1 MAAMV
6 GKYAAN
12 KVLKKQMGKYAGK
25 KVDGGDVCLL
35 VFTKSMYASDSN
47 DFQDPLF
54 AMIEDP
60 KRPGKMKKVKKQIPA
75 YIPEHDAMIL
85 AKSRSAAY
93 KMDCGLFTL
102 FGIRFGWE
110 SVIGIVPAFGDALGA
125 FIALMIFKRMRK
137 VEGGLDSGTQI
148 QMLINIIVD
157 FAVGLIPF
165 LGDLVDAMFKANTKN
180 VRLLERHLDQK
191 YKPDGLKKDARDFAG
206 VDKEERKRKR
216 KSGIFSKRDPPPATA
231 FEDFDDEAEDRRQF
245 VREQDSLDGY
255 SVREPERTR
264 APEDRR
270 GGGGGNFSGGRTGS
284 RREPATARR

>member
-1 MAAMV
+1 MV
-6 GKYAAN
+6 
-12 KVLKKQMGKYAGK
+12 
-25 KVDGGDVCLL
+25 
-35 VFTKSMYASDSN
+35 
-47 DFQDPLF
+47 
-54 AMIEDP
+54 EDP
-60 KRPGKMKKVKKQIPA
+60 KRPGQMKKVKKQIPA

-85 AKSRSAAY
+85 AKSRSTAY

-110 SVIGIVPAFGDALGA
+110 SVIGLVPAFGDALGA

-137 VEGGLDSGTQI
+137 VEGGLDTGTQI
-148 QMLINIIVD
+148 QMLLNIIVD

-165 LGDLVDAMFKANTKN
+165 VGDLIDAAFKANTKN

-191 YKPDGLKKDARDFAG
+191 YKPDSLKKDARDYAG
-206 VDKEERKRKR
+206 VDKAERQKKR

-231 FEDFDDEAEDRRQF
+231 FEDFDDEAEDRRRF
-245 VREQDSLDGY
+245 VREQDSEDGY

-270 GGGGGNFSGGRTGS
+270 GGGGGGGYFSGSRQGS
-284 RREPATARR
+284 RREPETARR

>member
-12 KVLKKQMGKYAGK
+12 KLLKKQMAKYTDK
-25 KVDGGDVCLL
+25 KVTGGE
-35 VFTKSMYASDSN
+35 
-47 DFQDPLF
+47 DPLF
-54 AMIEDP
+54 AMVEDP
-60 KRPGKMKKVKKQIPA
+60 KHPGKMKKVKKQIPA

-85 AKSRSAAY
+85 AKSRSSAY
-93 KMDCGLFTL
+93 RMDCGLFTL

-137 VEGGLDSGTQI
+137 VEGGLDAGTQI
-148 QMLINIIVD
+148 QMLLNIIID

-165 LGDLVDAMFKANTKN
+165 VGDLIDAAFKANTKN
-180 VRLLERHLDQK
+180 VRLLERHLDAK
-191 YKPDGLKKDARDFAG
+191 YKPDSLKKDARDYAG
-206 VDKEERKRKR
+206 VDKAERQRKR
-216 KSGIFSKRDPPPATA
+216 KSGIFTKRDPPPATA
-231 FEDFDDEAEDRRQF
+231 FEDFDDEAEERRRF
-245 VREQDSLDGY
+245 VREQDSDDGY

-270 GGGGGNFSGGRTGS
+270 GGGGGGHYSGGRQNS
-284 RREPATARR
+284 RREPEMARR